1 MRSSLRAVLGGAC
14 VLGLL
19 TACASKSD
27 RPAIDYRT
35 SGAESASAR
44 LEVPPDLVAPAR
56 DERFLLSELNRKQA
70 SAAPT
75 APAAAVAVAATTPV
89 PAADVSLPEGVRI
102 ERVGA
107 QRWLVVPANNTD
119 ALWPKLADFWKSLG
133 FIVVEDNPLVGVME
147 TDWAENRAKLRQDP
161 IQNALGKV
169 LGSFVSTGERD
180 KFRLRVERTAQPGKL
195 EVYISHRRME
205 EVAKSTVFADGT
217 IWVPRPADMQL
228 EGEMLQRLM
237 VHLGVAEAA
246 AEQAVAQSR
255 TAAPELASLTE
266 QGGQQS
272 LLVQQPLDRAW
283 RQVGL
288 ALDRI
293 GVVVEDRDRA
303 RNLYSV
309 RHLAAEEAKKEGFWS
324 RLAFWRSKPVP
335 GTSQYQVKVLAQG
348 EQQSVITLLDKDG
361 GAAPAEAARQILGL
375 LHEQLK

>member
-19 TACASKSD
+19 TACASKND

-75 APAAAVAVAATTPV
+75 APAAAVAATTPV

>member
-75 APAAAVAVAATTPV
+75 APAAAVAATTPV

>member
-75 APAAAVAVAATTPV
+75 APAAAVAATTPV

-195 EVYISHRRME
+195 EVYISHRRLE

>member
-1 MRSSLRAVLGGAC
+1 MHSSLRAVLGGAC

-19 TACASKSD
+19 AACASKND

-35 SGAESASAR
+35 SGAENQTTR

-56 DERFLLSELNRKQA
+56 DERFLLSELNRNQAAAAQTTPAATVA
-70 SAAPT
+70 SAPL
-75 APAAAVAVAATTPV
+75 AASG
-89 PAADVSLPEGVRI
+89 VSLPEGMRI
-102 ERVGA
+102 ERAGA
-107 QRWLVVPANNTD
+107 QRWLVVPATSTE

-161 IQNALGKV
+161 IQNVLGKV

-180 KFRLRVERTAQPGKL
+180 KFRLRAERTAQPGKL
-195 EVYISHRRME
+195 EIFISHRRME
-205 EVAKSTVFADGT
+205 EVAKSAVFADGT

>member
-19 TACASKSD
+19 TACASKND

-35 SGAESASAR
+35 SGAENASAR

-56 DERFLLSELNRKQA
+56 DERFLLSELNRNQA
-70 SAAPT
+70 AASQTTPAANAATAPVSAAG
-75 APAAAVAVAATTPV
+75 VRV
-89 PAADVSLPEGVRI
+89 PEGMRI
-102 ERVGA
+102 ERAGA
-107 QRWLVVPANNTD
+107 QRWLVVPASSAET
-119 ALWPKLADFWKSLG
+119 LWPKLADFWKSLG

-195 EVYISHRRME
+195 EIFISHRRME
-205 EVAKSTVFADGT
+205 EVAKSAVFADGT
-217 IWVPRPADMQL
+217 IWVPRSADMQL

-255 TAAPELASLTE
+255 TVAPEQARLTE

-309 RHLAAEEAKKEGFWS
+309 RHLAAEEASKEGFWS

-348 EQQSVITLLDKDG
+348 DQQSVITLLDKHG
-361 GAAPAEAARQILGL
+361 GVAPAEAARQILGL